1 MMELESASVVLGAL
15 AGGAVRGLQDSA
27 TAAVMDAYQ
36 QLRDLLANRL
46 RGNRSAEAA
55 LEGYLEEPEVWRR
68 PLQQSLERTGAFTDP
83 EVLAAARLLLE
94 HLGEATTVAHAT
106 YVSDSSGVQVN
117 HRGGNVQ
124 HNTFR
129 S

>member
-1 MMELESASVVLGAL
+1 MDLESASVVLGAL

-27 TAAVMDAYQ
+27 TAAVKDAYQ
-36 QLRDLLANRL
+36 LLRNLLANRL
-46 RGNRSAEAA
+46 RGDRGAEAA

-68 PLQQSLERTGAFTDP
+68 PLEQSLERAGALADP

-94 HLGEATTVAHAT
+94 HLGEEFPRKQVT

>member
-1 MMELESASVVLGAL
+1 MELESASIVLGAL

-27 TAAVMDAYQ
+27 TAAVKDAYQ
-36 QLRDLLANRL
+36 LLRDLLANRL
-46 RGNRSAEAA
+46 HGNRSGEAA
-55 LEGYLEEPEVWRR
+55 LEGYLEEPEVWRL
-68 PLQQSLERTGAFTDP
+68 PLQQSLERTGALADP

-94 HLGEATTVAHAT
+94 QLGEAAAAAHVT
-106 YVSDSSGVQVN
+106 YVRDSSGVQVN

>member
-1 MMELESASVVLGAL
+1 MELESASVVLGAL

-27 TAAVMDAYQ
+27 TAAVKDAYQ
-36 QLRDLLANRL
+36 LLRDLLANRL

-68 PLQQSLERTGAFTDP
+68 PLEQSLERTGALADP
-83 EVLAAARLLLE
+83 EVLAATRLLLE
-94 HLGEATTVAHAT
+94 QLGEAAPAPHVT

-117 HRGGNVQ
+117 HQGGNVQ